1 MLIYKLLKTYFFCQK
16 CKSVFSISLHDRT
29 KLVVTL
35 FNVSYEILHLFIY
48 YHIIK
53 Q

>member
-1 MLIYKLLKTYFFCQK
+1 MLIYNLLKTDFFYQK

-35 FNVSYEILHLFIY
+35 FNVSYEILRFIIF